1 MDIFSK
7 RDGPRREDV
16 QAKRL
21 ISENSHV
28 IKKLADQISG
38 GGYTAMQ
45 QAKEQAKQVPQPKGL
60 MIHDLGIANTAVDVR
75 PYVKVSLNNRVVLA
89 CLNSGKQIQLLGEIR
104 GNFTGKTFVLATAE
118 RKFYSPVEGEMLE
131 ALRHLDGVEMRHD
144 FGEKAL
150 AEAIEISLGLQ

>member
-7 RDGPRREDV
+7 KDGPRREDV

-45 QAKEQAKQVPQPKGL
+45 KSKLDAKKKPQPEGL
-60 MIHDLGIANTAVDVR
+60 IIHDLGGVSGAVEAR

-89 CLNSGKQIQLLGEIR
+89 CLNSGKQIQLLGEIKGTFASKR
-104 GNFTGKTFVLATAE
+104 FVLATAG
-118 RKFYSPVEGEMLE
+118 RGFHSPVEGEMLE
-131 ALRHLDGVEMRHD
+131 ALQHLDEAEINRD
-144 FGEKAL
+144 FDPKAL
-150 AEAIEISLGLQ
+150 AEAIGTSLGLP

>member
-45 QAKEQAKQVPQPKGL
+45 QTMAKAKETPKPDGL
-60 MIHDLGIANTAVDVR
+60 LIHDLGRSRGAEAPR
-75 PYVKVSLNNRVVLA
+75 PYVKVSMNNRVVLA
-89 CLNSGKQIQLLGEIR
+89 DLNSGRQIQLLGEIR
-104 GNFTGKTFVLATAE
+104 GNFSGRRFVLATAE
-118 RKFYSPVEGEMLE
+118 NGFYSPVEGEMLD
-131 ALRHLDGVEMRHD
+131 ALRPLDGTEIHRGFD
-144 FGEKAL
+144 DKAL
-150 AEAIEISLGLQ
+150 AEAIGTELGLQ